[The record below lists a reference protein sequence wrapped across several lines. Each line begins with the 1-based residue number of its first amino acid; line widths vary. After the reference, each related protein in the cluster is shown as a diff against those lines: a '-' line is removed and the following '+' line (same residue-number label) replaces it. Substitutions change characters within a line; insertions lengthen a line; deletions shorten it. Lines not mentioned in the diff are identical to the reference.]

1 MGYLGNYDVFKSNKV
16 TEQANPADITALKTA
31 METALT
37 TKNNKQNELTLA
49 EKNYQTAQKAY
60 NDALAASV
68 SAQTQKD
75 AAEAEAAKNIPT
87 PAT

>member
-1 MGYLGNYDVFKSNKV
+1 MGYLGNYDAFKSNKV
-16 TEQANPADITALKTA
+16 TEQANPADLTALKTA

-60 NDALAASV
+60 NDALSASV